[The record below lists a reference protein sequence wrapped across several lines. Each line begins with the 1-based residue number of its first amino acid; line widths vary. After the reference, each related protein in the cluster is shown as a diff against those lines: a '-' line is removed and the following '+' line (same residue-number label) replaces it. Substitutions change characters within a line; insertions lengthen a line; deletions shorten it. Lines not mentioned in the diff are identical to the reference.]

1 MANSEWSERLLLR
14 LPEVASLLGVGRST
28 VYELVQRGDLPAVHV
43 GRAVRIPSAAL
54 RRWVEQQ
61 TAEAEALNGSV

>member
-54 RRWVEQQ
+54 QRWVEQQ